1 VATGLLAGMRWGE
14 SAALEWEDI
23 DWRREEITVR
33 RTVSGDGT
41 IQPPKGGKTRTI
53 KASPALLRALRS
65 HKDSRELEGVVKLK
79 ASAEKRAASPL
90 VFVSATGTQV
100 SYTRFLK
107 DFWKPMLKKAGLRYR
122 RYHSLR
128 HTFATWLLSDGA
140 PIQYVQAQLGHA
152 TIAQTMDTYAHVQ
165 PDRHEHHVAAL
176 DRYIR

>member
-1 VATGLLAGMRWGE
+1 MATGLLAGMRWGE

-53 KASPALLRALRS
+53 KASPALLKALRS

-165 PDRHEHHVAAL
+165 PDRHEHHAAAL